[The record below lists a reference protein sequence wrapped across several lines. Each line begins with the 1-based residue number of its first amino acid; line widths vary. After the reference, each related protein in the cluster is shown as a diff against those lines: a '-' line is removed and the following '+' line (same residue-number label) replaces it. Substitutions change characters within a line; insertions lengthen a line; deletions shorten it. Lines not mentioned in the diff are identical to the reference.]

1 LPLGLTML
9 GNRKRDFFI
18 LLVVVVLLMILPLV
32 VGEFYLYV
40 VRLICIYTI
49 LTIGLNIFMGYCG
62 QINFGA
68 SGFFCIGAYIPT
80 ILQMKLGW
88 HYLAAFPVGVITSL
102 FVGWVVSWPLLRLRS
117 HAMAIGTMALAMP
130 IYLVFERFE
139 KITGGSDGTVV
150 PPTIF
155 FGSTMGNLFYYYSIL
170 VFTAVV
176 FLIAYF
182 LADSRIGRALK
193 AVRDNQDAAEAI
205 GVDANHYRRLAWL
218 VNVLLAGI
226 AGGLYAQQAA
236 YISPVTFSLGSN
248 ILMLVMLCVGGQG
261 TILGPAVG
269 AIIMTSIPYI
279 LISIQHYAL
288 LVQGLILF
296 AVLRFM
302 PAGIV
307 GTIAKRFARV
317 A

>member
-1 LPLGLTML
+1 ML

-18 LLVVVVLLMILPLV
+18 LLVVVVLLMILPLG

-40 VRLICIYTI
+40 VRLICIYTM

-88 HYLAAFPVGVITSL
+88 HYVAAFPVGVITSL

-150 PPTIF
+150 PPMVF
-155 FGSTMGNLFYYYSIL
+155 FGSTMGNLFYYYFIL
-170 VFTAVV
+170 VFAAVIFV
-176 FLIAYF
+176 IGYF
-182 LADSRIGRALK
+182 LPRWTMSW
-193 AVRDNQDAAEAI
+193 
-205 GVDANHYRRLAWL
+205 YRQNVPRLL
-218 VNVLLAGI
+218 
-226 AGGLYAQQAA
+226 
-236 YISPVTFSLGSN
+236 S
-248 ILMLVMLCVGGQG
+248 
-261 TILGPAVG
+261 
-269 AIIMTSIPYI
+269 
-279 LISIQHYAL
+279 ISIIRCAFFEAFGIC
-288 LVQGLILF
+288 GLILG
-296 AVLRFM
+296 VLGAEQLMSVPFLGVSLLAM
-302 PAGIV
+302 ILTFPTEGKWQSLV
-307 GTIAKRFARV
+307 SPS
-317 A
+317 

>member
-1 LPLGLTML
+1 
-9 GNRKRDFFI
+9 
-18 LLVVVVLLMILPLV
+18 
-32 VGEFYLYV
+32 
-40 VRLICIYTI
+40 
-49 LTIGLNIFMGYCG
+49 
-62 QINFGA
+62 
-68 SGFFCIGAYIPT
+68 
-80 ILQMKLGW
+80 
-88 HYLAAFPVGVITSL
+88 
-102 FVGWVVSWPLLRLRS
+102 
-117 HAMAIGTMALAMP
+117 MAIGTMALAMP

-170 VFTAVV
+170 VFTALV

-182 LADSRIGRALK
+182 LADSRIGRAFK

-261 TILGPAVG
+261 TILGPVVG
-269 AIIMTSIPYI
+269 AAIMTSIPR
-279 LISIQHYAL
+279 LR
-288 LVQGLILF
+288 
-296 AVLRFM
+296 AVCPYWRAFSGVRWAEMTETSKSM
-302 PAGIV
+302 PSSFNASRAGCTASASDFEPMTTPTNGIFSTSPPV
-307 GTIAKRFARV
+307 FPSP
-317 A
+317 

>member
-1 LPLGLTML
+1 ML
-9 GNRKRDFFI
+9 GNRKRDFMI
-18 LLVVVVLLMILPLV
+18 VLVVVVLLMVLPLV

-40 VRLICIYTI
+40 VRLICIYAI

-88 HYLAAFPVGVITSL
+88 HYLAAFPVGVVASL
-102 FVGWVVSWPLLRLRS
+102 LVGWVVSWPLLRLRS
-117 HAMAIGTMALAMP
+117 HSMAIGTLALAMP

-150 PPTIF
+150 PPMVF
-155 FGSTMGNLFYYYSIL
+155 FGSTMGNLFYYYFIL
-170 VFTAVV
+170 VFAAVI
-176 FLIAYF
+176 FLIGYF
-182 LADSRIGRALK
+182 LVDSRNGRAFK
-193 AVRDNQDAAEAI
+193 AVRDNEGAAEAI

-226 AGGLYAQQAA
+226 AGGLYAQQAGF
-236 YISPVTFSLGSN
+236 ISPVTFSLGSN

-261 TILGPAVG
+261 TILGPVVG
-269 AIIMTSIPYI
+269 AAIMTSVPYV
-279 LISIQHYAL
+279 LISIQQYAL

-296 AVLRFM
+296 MVLRFL

-307 GTIAKRFARV
+307 GTIAKRFIRV